1 MRVKPQAPTRVRR
14 APAEHKTATRVL
26 TEHHEV
32 IRGLLGKLKE
42 TPPSEPHRRRAL
54 TDELFDELRMHELI
68 EEEIF
73 YPAMRDVTTGIAA
86 AWSEHR
92 HLSDQLAALVR
103 ADPRS
108 ERFDR
113 ELGVLH
119 DVLESHARL
128 DEEQEMFPEVERFA
142 GEERLVE
149 VGDRLRARLESLR
162 SSRRARAILRLQRTL
177 LRRTAGLT
185 TGRRAGRARRRA
197 R

>member
-1 MRVKPQAPTRVRR
+1 MTIEERLEKLERENRRVRIGSALIGGAVVLVLLLIGMVLKGAKRTDYSTSDFRFKSVEAEQFTVRDENGKPR
-14 APAEHKTATRVL
+14 AT
-26 TEHHEV
+26 
-32 IRGLLGKLKE
+32 
-42 TPPSEPHRRRAL
+42 
-54 TDELFDELRMHELI
+54 
-68 EEEIF
+68 
-73 YPAMRDVTTGIAA
+73 
-86 AWSEHR
+86 
-92 HLSDQLAALVR
+92 
-103 ADPRS
+103 
-108 ERFDR
+108 
-113 ELGVLH
+113 LGVLH